1 MNNKREKDLTE
12 KEIFERNFGVDVD
25 KLSPEEKEALD
36 LLANP
41 SKSKLSFLGF
51 IFILISII
59 GLLQLNFLKAIIALV
74 IGITLCLL
82 SFFIARHKAFKKF
95 NEVTKNKNLNK

>member
-41 SKSKLSFLGF
+41 PKSKLFFIGL

-74 IGITLCLL
+74 IGIIFCLL
-82 SFFIARHKAFKKF
+82 SFFMTRHKSFKKF
-95 NEVTKNKNLNK
+95 NEVIKNKRT